1 MLCGHIHK
9 YRLYEQSRET
19 GADFPVVC
27 NANLERMDA
36 EVSSSGITLE
46 FFNADG
52 KKLRNLSFPASKVN
66 QR

>member
-9 YRLYEQSRET
+9 YRLCEQSRKT
-19 GADFPVVC
+19 GVDFPVVC
-27 NANLERMDA
+27 NADLERMDA

-46 FFNADG
+46 LFNADG
-52 KKLRNLSFPASKVN
+52 KKLMNLSFPASEVN